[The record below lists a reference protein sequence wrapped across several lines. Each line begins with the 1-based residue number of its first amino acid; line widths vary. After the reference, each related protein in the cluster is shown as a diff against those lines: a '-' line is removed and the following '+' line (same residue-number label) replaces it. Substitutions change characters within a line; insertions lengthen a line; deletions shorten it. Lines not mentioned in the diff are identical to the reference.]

1 MTNRLLTG
9 LVLATLLASP
19 MAAVPALA
27 APECS
32 ASENGWVP
40 TRYYARGAVTY
51 YRGDWY
57 LSQERHE
64 GREPGQGAFA
74 WQRLEEPPA
83 CAADRDQ
90 SEQRPA
96 ATTPPDQ
103 QPQETTRAESKQP
116 RTSDTAEA
124 SCPELPT
131 WSFAG
136 SYNVGDQVLH
146 EGQVY
151 RAIRQ
156 SSDTLPG
163 SGHPPRWQTMSQ
175 PCRNMP

>member
-1 MTNRLLTG
+1 MTNRWLTG

-19 MAAVPALA
+19 MAVMSALA
-27 APECS
+27 KPACS
-32 ASENGWVP
+32 ESENGWVP
-40 TRYYARGAVTY
+40 TRYYARGAVTF

-57 LSQERHE
+57 RSQERHE

-74 WQRLEEPPA
+74 WQRLEAPPA
-83 CAADRDQ
+83 CTADQDE
-90 SEQRPA
+90 SAPRPD

-103 QPQETTRAESKQP
+103 QSQKTPRIEDKQP
-116 RTSDTAEA
+116 QTSGTAKA
-124 SCPELPT
+124 NCPEPPT

-156 SSDTLPG
+156 SNGTLPG
-163 SGHPPRWQTMSQ
+163 SGHPPHWQLLPQ

>member
-1 MTNRLLTG
+1 MKNRLLTG

-19 MAAVPALA
+19 MAVMPALA
-27 APECS
+27 APACS
-32 ASENGWVP
+32 ESENSWVP
-40 TRYYARGAVTY
+40 TRYYARGAVTF

-57 LSQERHE
+57 RSQERHE

-83 CAADRDQ
+83 CAAGPDQ
-90 SEQRPA
+90 SERRPE
-96 ATTPPDQ
+96 ATTPPDRR
-103 QPQETTRAESKQP
+103 PQETTRAEDKQP
-116 RTSDTAEA
+116 QTSDTAEA
-124 SCPELPT
+124 SCPELPA

-136 SYNVGDQVLH
+136 SYSVGDQVLH

-156 SSDTLPG
+156 SNGTLPG
-163 SGHPPRWQTMSQ
+163 SGHPPRWQPMSK